1 MRINQYIIDSSAQTN
16 SNTKTSSNSETS
28 FSDVLARQLKASQS
42 NQTAATAATQE
53 VSKNSGVAQ
62 KSGPDL
68 VNRVDGLLDTMEEYA
83 GMLEN
88 GDISLKAMTP
98 VVERMDYQSKMVSD
112 LLGDDDDD
120 GITVVAREVVT
131 RAQAESIKFHRGDYI

>member
-1 MRINQYIIDSSAQTN
+1 MRINQFGVDTAIQAGG
-16 SNTKTSSNSETS
+16 TKSQPSTETS
-28 FSDVLARQLKASQS
+28 FDEVLARQMKASSGGQT
-42 NQTAATAATQE
+42 TAAAQTQE
-53 VSKNSGVAQ
+53 VAKSGGVTP

-88 GDISLKAMTP
+88 GDVSLKAMTP
-98 VVERMDYQSKMVSD
+98 VVERMDYQSKMVAD

-120 GITVVAREVVT
+120 DVTFVARQAVVQ
-131 RAQAESIKFHRGDYI
+131 AQVESIKFNRGDYI